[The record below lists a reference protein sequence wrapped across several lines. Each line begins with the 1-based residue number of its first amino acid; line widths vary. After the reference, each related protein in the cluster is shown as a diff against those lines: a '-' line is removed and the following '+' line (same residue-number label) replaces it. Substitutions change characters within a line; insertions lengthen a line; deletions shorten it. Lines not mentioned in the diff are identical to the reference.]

1 MSRLLVLILLIAATL
16 PAFDCAALASPRP
29 QGWCADPALRLAGWA
44 RERVDAVAQSVQRDG
59 RGELAV
65 AVVPDCGGADPR
77 QAGLALFNRWGVGRY
92 GRNDGVLLLLALQ
105 ERRVE
110 ILLGDGIDN
119 PDNTARCRAI
129 VDEVLLARLRAGDLD
144 GAVTAGA
151 EACARQLFAGAPA
164 SLPAVVGEVPSQP
177 MAPSVPAAGF
187 TGPVVTS
194 SGGGGGT
201 SWWPLALLGGGGAV
215 GGGLWWRRQRRHATR
230 LCPVCRATM
239 RRLDESADDAHLD
252 PAEKAEEKVGS
263 ADWDVWVC
271 EACSHAI
278 KLRYGAWFTS
288 YHRCPQCS
296 AATASDHSTTL
307 SEATTLSGG
316 LVRVDTR
323 CAHCGYHDSTTRSTP
338 RKSSSGGCGIGHS
351 RSSGGGGSFG
361 GGRSSGGGAGG
372 SW

>member
-1 MSRLLVLILLIAATL
+1 MSRILLLVLLLCAAL

-29 QGWCADPALRLAGWA
+29 QGWCADPALRLTSWT
-44 RERVDAVAQSVQRDG
+44 RDRVDALAASVQRDG

-65 AVVPDCGGADPR
+65 AVVPDAGGVEPR
-77 QAGLALFNRWGVGRY
+77 QAALALFNRWGIGRY
-92 GRNDGVLLLLALQ
+92 GRNDGALLFVALG

-119 PDNTARCRAI
+119 ADNAARCRAI
-129 VDEVLLARLRAGDLD
+129 VDGELLPRLRQGDLD
-144 GAVTAGA
+144 DAVAAGA
-151 EACARQLFAGAPA
+151 EACARRLFPGEPRT
-164 SLPAVVGEVPSQP
+164 LPAMPAGE
-177 MAPSVPAAGF
+177 APLPPPADAMPGPQPAA
-187 TGPVVTS
+187 TASP
-194 SGGGGGT
+194 GGGGMP
-201 SWWPLALLGGGGAV
+201 WWVLALLGGGGAV
-215 GGGLWWRRQRRHATR
+215 GGGLWWRRQRRYADR
-230 LCPVCRATM
+230 QCPVCRAVM

-288 YHRCPQCS
+288 YHRCPQCG

-307 SEATTLSGG
+307 SEATTYSGG

-323 CAHCGYHDSTTRSTP
+323 CAHCGFHDSTTRSTP
-338 RKSSSGGCGIGHS
+338 RKTCSSGAGACHGGG
-351 RSSGGGGSFG
+351 RSGGGSGFG